1 MEIVVVRPDGTGLR
15 RLTRSPY
22 YDSEPAWSPDG
33 TRIVFVSNRTGSD
46 ELFVLNAEGGGLKQL
61 TEHEQPEGLLA
72 LGEYAG
78 PAWGRSPR
86 R

>member
-1 MEIVVVRPDGTGLR
+1 M
-15 RLTRSPY
+15 
-22 YDSEPAWSPDG
+22 
-33 TRIVFVSNRTGSD
+33 FVSNRTGSD

-61 TEHEQPEGLLA
+61 TEHEQPELLA